1 MSKTDLQTLS
11 DEQLVHLELGLERT
25 LFGHQLRHRLN
36 QLDNN
41 SVLKRTRR
49 EIARS
54 QTALR
59 ARELV
64 NGLQRGALRQAHAST
79 FVPAAP
85 TAGDAGGGFLK
96 GLLSEP
102 SATAPL
108 DTPAAA
114 E

>member
-1 MSKTDLQTLS
+1 MIKTDLQNLS
-11 DEQLVHLELGLERT
+11 DEQLVHHELGLERA

-59 ARELV
+59 SRELV
-64 NGLQRGALRQAHAST
+64 SGLNCGALRQQHAPS
-79 FVPAAP
+79 FVPASA
-85 TAGDAGGGFLK
+85 AAADAGGGFLK
-96 GLLSEP
+96 ALLTAP
-102 SATAPL
+102 SAEPAL
-108 DTPAAA
+108 DTPVSP

>member
-1 MSKTDLQTLS
+1 MKNVDLNPMS
-11 DEQLVHLELGLERT
+11 DEQLVHHELGLERT
-25 LFGHQLRHRLN
+25 LFGHQLRHRLS

-41 SVLKRTRR
+41 SLLKNTRR
-49 EIARS
+49 EIARA

-64 NGLQRGALRQAHAST
+64 NGLNRGALRQQHLAS

-85 TAGDAGGGFLK
+85 AVDAGGGFLQ
-96 GLLSEP
+96 GLLGQ
-102 SATAPL
+102 
-108 DTPAAA
+108 PAAPALDSPASA

>member
-1 MSKTDLQTLS
+1 MIKTDLQNLS
-11 DEQLVHLELGLERT
+11 DEQLVHHELGLERA

-59 ARELV
+59 SRELV
-64 NGLQRGALRQAHAST
+64 NGLSRGALRQQHAAS
-79 FVPAAP
+79 FVPASA
-85 TAGDAGGGFLK
+85 AAADAGGGFLK
-96 GLLSEP
+96 GLLNQP
-102 SATAPL
+102 SDAAPL
-108 DTPAAA
+108 DSPASP